1 MESQFSQTL
10 KWLPNLVAFLAAC
23 YGIAFQRSVLQSSRP
38 LLPTNSETRPSDRAY
53 ARLWDDPF
61 VVFPQDANPPNKLRT
76 RPLDDNPPTLLAFV
90 LLGGLRYA
98 EDDELRLRSR
108 FAVQKAL
115 ADLDYVPE
123 NPEVLETLP
132 YPNYLKCATDPQQKQ
147 GPQQVVLKNM
157 EVLRTSDP
165 HDFENP
171 RNPCGASEKS
181 RETAAADTATVK
193 GPGIPFQ
200 DFRLRAINRFADT
213 NHSLEKTPPAGSR
226 LQFGRVRVFW
236 LDENALS
243 EEALAKL
250 PKQLSIH
257 KWDFAEP
264 GKAYP
269 LSIAL
274 FGPSN
279 SAALTEMVS
288 LRSQD
293 LQSLESDPEQQSN
306 CAYPTEAFDPSADIR
321 VINYQATAAND
332 YIKLFAYHQQHLSQV
347 YNKTI
352 EAVLENIRPELE
364 QPLLSVGTKNTI
376 HIERAGCSDYQ
387 LCEALLGEVHRRTPF
402 FIRRRP
408 KILIFYETDTFYGR
422 ALALTLE
429 TLAKYPYPAHPSP
442 QSEQLLARLFSGSK
456 QRAPF
461 RVDLIGYFRGLDGF
475 STYYHKQYVS
485 AQEGSANDAKGSSAE
500 SGSTSKSTGLDH
512 GEGPLSSTI

>member
-10 KWLPNLVAFLAAC
+10 KWLPNLLAFLAAC
-23 YGIAFQRSVLQSSRP
+23 YGIAFQQSVLQSSRP
-38 LLPTNSETRPSDRAY
+38 LLPTNSEIRSSDRAY

-61 VVFPQDANPPNKLRT
+61 VVFPQDPNPPNKLCAT
-76 RPLDDNPPTLLAFV
+76 SLPDNSPTLLAFV
-90 LLGGLRYA
+90 LLGGLTYA

-123 NPEVLETLP
+123 NPEVLESVP
-132 YPNYLKCATDPQQKQ
+132 YPSYLKSASEPEQ
-147 GPQQVVLKNM
+147 GQSAQQVVSRSDDA
-157 EVLRTSDP
+157 EVLKTSYT
-165 HDFENP
+165 HDFANA
-171 RNPCGASEKS
+171 RNPAGASEKS
-181 RETAAADTATVK
+181 QVTPDASPARVK
-193 GPGIPFQ
+193 DPGIPFQ
-200 DFRLRAINRFADT
+200 DFRLRAINRFADA
-213 NHSLEKTPPAGSR
+213 NHSLEKALPTGSR
-226 LQFGRVRVFW
+226 LQFGRIRVFW
-236 LDENALS
+236 LDENVLS
-243 EEALAKL
+243 EKTLAVL

-257 KWDFAEP
+257 KQDFADP
-264 GKAYP
+264 KKATP

-288 LRSQD
+288 LQSSQD
-293 LQSLESDPEQQSN
+293 LQSLRNDQERQSN
-306 CAYPTEAFDPSADIR
+306 CAYPTEAFDTSGDIR

-332 YIKLFAYHQQHLSQV
+332 YIKLFAFHQKHLSHD

-352 EAVLENIRPELE
+352 GAVLETIRPELE
-364 QPLLSVGTKNTI
+364 QPLLSLGTKNALR
-376 HIERAGCSDYQ
+376 IERAGCSDYQ

-402 FIRRRP
+402 FVQRRP

-442 QSEQLLARLFSGSK
+442 QSEQLLARLFSSSD

-475 STYYHKQYVS
+475 SSYYRKQYVS
-485 AQEGSANDAKGSSAE
+485 AQGGSSNDAKGSSAE
-500 SGSTSKSTGLDH
+500 SASASKPTGLDH
-512 GEGPLSSTI
+512 G